1 MAEGE
6 KKEEI
11 LQDFFSRSR
20 NAKNEEFI
28 SHEFEKFASD
38 RLDNYLSILQGKR
51 FKKFSFKVCN
61 HLFHKKLRKWIL
73 NRIYREE
80 EFLQI
85 INYFECEP
93 HRELIIQGAKNRVRD
108 RKKKQEQKTFKRV
121 GDILMNSNNLN
132 KKIGMAAKWSIA
144 TEIAAKLISPVSN
157 MILARFLTPEAFGVV
172 ATVTMVTSF
181 ADMFTD
187 AGFQKYL
194 VQPRVQRQK

>member
-1 MAEGE
+1 M
-6 KKEEI
+6 
-11 LQDFFSRSR
+11 
-20 NAKNEEFI
+20 
-28 SHEFEKFASD
+28 
-38 RLDNYLSILQGKR
+38 
-51 FKKFSFKVCN
+51 
-61 HLFHKKLRKWIL
+61 
-73 NRIYREE
+73 
-80 EFLQI
+80 
-85 INYFECEP
+85 
-93 HRELIIQGAKNRVRD
+93 
-108 RKKKQEQKTFKRV
+108 

-194 VQPRVQRQK
+194 VQHEFKDKNDQYDSCLLYTSPSPRDTR